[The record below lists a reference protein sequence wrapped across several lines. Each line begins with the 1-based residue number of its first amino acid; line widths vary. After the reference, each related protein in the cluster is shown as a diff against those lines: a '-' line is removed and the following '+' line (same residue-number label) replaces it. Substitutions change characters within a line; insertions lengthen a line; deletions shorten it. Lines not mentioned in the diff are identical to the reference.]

1 MVYCFCDFWNHLD
14 GEIYSVCGRG
24 DSEEEAY
31 ENMTS
36 QNNCGKYL
44 EETLQFEDDS
54 KHTKV
59 KY

>member
-1 MVYCFCDFWNHLD
+1 MIWCFCDFWNHID

-24 DSEEEAY
+24 DSEKEAY

-44 EETLQFEDDS
+44 EETIFFKEDRDFIE
-54 KHTKV
+54 V
-59 KY
+59 VY